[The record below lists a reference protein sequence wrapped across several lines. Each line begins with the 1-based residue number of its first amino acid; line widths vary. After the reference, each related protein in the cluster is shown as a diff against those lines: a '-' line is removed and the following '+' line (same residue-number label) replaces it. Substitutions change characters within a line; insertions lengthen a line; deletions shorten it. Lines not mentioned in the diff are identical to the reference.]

1 MSCSR
6 IITYTRKINRKGYFA
21 NMIQPF
27 QPDKYNF
34 CIHILSNKKNE
45 SLKQHNKGHPKSGT
59 LYKVNI

>member
-1 MSCSR
+1 ME
-6 IITYTRKINRKGYFA
+6 GYFA